1 MIRCGLWLCE
11 KKNVYEKQDLNA
23 GNIFKK
29 IKMATEVLA
38 VVVCT
43 YFLSDQLNAVEAEES
58 KIVELWLSYQQTFRE
73 IMNLVH
79 YVQMHFS
86 TT

>member
-1 MIRCGLWLCE
+1 VGSGYV

-38 VVVCT
+38 VVVRN
-43 YFLSDQLNAVEAEES
+43 YFLSGQLNAVEAEES
-58 KIVELWLSYQQTFRE
+58 KIVELWLSYQQTFQE

-79 YVQMHFS
+79 YVQLHFS

>member
-1 MIRCGLWLCE
+1 M
-11 KKNVYEKQDLNA
+11 YEKQDLNA

-38 VVVCT
+38 VVVRN

-58 KIVELWLSYQQTFRE
+58 KIVGFPINKRFERS
-73 IMNLVH
+73 
-79 YVQMHFS
+79 
-86 TT
+86 